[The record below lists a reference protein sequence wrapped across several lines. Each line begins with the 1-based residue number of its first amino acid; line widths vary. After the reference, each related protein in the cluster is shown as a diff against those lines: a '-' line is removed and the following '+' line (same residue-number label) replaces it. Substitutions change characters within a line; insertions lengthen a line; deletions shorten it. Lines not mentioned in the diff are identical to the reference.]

1 MEQRFNE
8 AEKNERKLF
17 KELSTLIP
25 GISNIEFSEIGSNAR
40 WDVKY
45 KIGDKWFIGDIK
57 VTNLKSDEVY
67 QLAQLHN
74 IKHLIK
80 KHKIEGLYD
89 IAYNQFRIEI
99 EMFHNVKDY
108 IKTPMIP
115 VFIYIFKDKKMA
127 VWNLMK
133 LPIMWDNANRCIIE
147 DNDFIEIE
155 DKKTEMGDQSKTI
168 NKYYKN
174 LDIRLAT
181 LYQSWWQDKE
191 VLRQRPEDVTFYNI
205 SDREAL

>member
-1 MEQRFNE
+1 
-8 AEKNERKLF
+8 
-17 KELSTLIP
+17 
-25 GISNIEFSEIGSNAR
+25 
-40 WDVKY
+40 
-45 KIGDKWFIGDIK
+45 
-57 VTNLKSDEVY
+57 
-67 QLAQLHN
+67 
-74 IKHLIK
+74 
-80 KHKIEGLYD
+80 
-89 IAYNQFRIEI
+89 
-99 EMFHNVKDY
+99 
-108 IKTPMIP
+108 
-115 VFIYIFKDKKMA
+115 
-127 VWNLMK
+127 
-133 LPIMWDNANRCIIE
+133 MWDNANRCIIE